1 MVGLYRGGGRGR
13 GGGISNPALMI
24 DAWCTIH
31 PRSTAEEG
39 RRVGRVSTYCLACAL
54 TQGYLNGSFGSF
66 LDTETAADQTQD
78 LIVFIHQSCYGD
90 SIEHRVQYRGRMDT
104 NT

>member
-31 PRSTAEEG
+31 AARPKT
-39 RRVGRVSTYCLACAL
+39 VGRVGTYCLACAL